1 VTRRV
6 TDRVDEFI
14 ARPQEQRRPRLGV
27 RCLATRMTVLAIG
40 FAVLELR
47 SVGIWSVTAMLVA
60 LATACRQ
67 DRL

>member
-1 VTRRV
+1 
-6 TDRVDEFI
+6 
-14 ARPQEQRRPRLGV
+14 
-27 RCLATRMTVLAIG
+27 MTVLAIG